1 MKIFKKILFWC
12 LVGFALIQF
21 IPTDKVNKPVDRKVN
36 FVDAKKTPPKIRRLI
51 KDACYDCHSD
61 ETVYPGY
68 AYIAP
73 ISWSV
78 KSHINEGREHL
89 NFSIWETYN
98 QDLKK
103 SMLEKSAQTIQ
114 NKTMPMPGY
123 MVYHKE
129 ANLSEAER
137 MLLIKYFEEMLKTK
151 TY

>member
-1 MKIFKKILFWC
+1 MKTFKKILFWF
-12 LVGFALIQF
+12 LIISALIQF

-36 FVDAKKTPPKIRRLI
+36 FVDIKKTPPKVRELI
-51 KDACYDCHSD
+51 KGACYDCHSD
-61 ETVYPGY
+61 ETKYPGY

-89 NFSIWETYN
+89 NFSIWGTYN
-98 QDLKK
+98 KDLKK
-103 SMLEKSAQTIQ
+103 SMLEKSVQTIE

-123 MVYHKE
+123 MVYHKK

-137 MLLIKYFEEMLKTK
+137 MLLVQYFEGMLKTK

>member
-1 MKIFKKILFWC
+1 MKTFKKILFWT

-21 IPTDKVNKPVDRKVN
+21 VPTDKVNKPVNHKVN
-36 FVDAKKTPPKIRRLI
+36 FVDAKKTPEKIAGMI
-51 KDACYDCHSD
+51 KSACYDCHSD
-61 ETVYPGY
+61 ETVYPKY

-89 NFSIWETYN
+89 NFSVWETYN
-98 QDLKK
+98 KDLKENTLNK
-103 SMLEKSAQTIQ
+103 AIQTIQ

-123 MVYHKE
+123 IVYHKE

-137 MLLIKYFEEMLKTK
+137 KLLTQYFEEMLKSK

>member
-1 MKIFKKILFWC
+1 MKTLKKILFWF
-12 LVGFALIQF
+12 LVSFALIQF
-21 IPTDKVNKPVDRKVN
+21 IPTDKVNKPIDHKVN
-36 FVDAKKTPPKIRRLI
+36 FVDVKKTPPKIMELI
-51 KDACYDCHSD
+51 KGACYDCHSD
-61 ETVYPGY
+61 ETKYPGY
-68 AYIAP
+68 AYVAP

-103 SMLEKSAQTIQ
+103 SMLEKSNQTIR

-123 MVYHKE
+123 IVYHKE

-137 MLLIKYFEEMLKTK
+137 ILLAQYFEEMIKSK